1 MQKIFFIRT
10 YNLRNIKRSLGKSK
24 MISSEIKSTKNGK
37 YASKYEVIFNILKYL
52 VIINYLKQNKIKQNK
67 KTKMVL

>member
-37 YASKYEVIFNILKYL
+37 YASKYEVIFKILKYL
-52 VIINYLKQNKIKQNK
+52 K
-67 KTKMVL
+67 